1 MIEDLLHR
9 FDEVLAF
16 RDTLDAETDR
26 GCALMSAAYLDSQLE
41 ELIRANLVDDNKTAD
56 ELLAQSKPLASF
68 SSRIDLAYLLGC
80 IGKMVHRDLHLIRK
94 IRNDFG
100 HTSTPLDFTH
110 APIAARCREM
120 YHCFRKDDAHPRKRF
135 TNTVLSVLACV
146 HGQNQLSKRPTVKTD
161 IPITP
166 ESREA
171 LRKSTD
177 TILAIIEQL
186 KPNEPTT

>member
-1 MIEDLLHR
+1 MNEDLLPK
-9 FDEVLAF
+9 FDEVQAF

-41 ELIRANLVDDNKTAD
+41 ELIRASLVDDSKIAD
-56 ELLAQSKPLASF
+56 EFLSQSKPLASF
-68 SSRIDLAYLLGC
+68 SSRIDLAFLLGR

-110 APIAARCREM
+110 PPIAARCREM
-120 YHCFRKDDAHPRKRF
+120 YHCFREDDAHPRKRF
-135 TNTVLSVLACV
+135 TNTVLVVLACV
-146 HGQNQLSKRPTVKTD
+146 HGPTQLSKRPKVMTD

-171 LRKSTD
+171 MRKSTD
-177 TILAIIEQL
+177 ESFSS
-186 KPNEPTT
+186 